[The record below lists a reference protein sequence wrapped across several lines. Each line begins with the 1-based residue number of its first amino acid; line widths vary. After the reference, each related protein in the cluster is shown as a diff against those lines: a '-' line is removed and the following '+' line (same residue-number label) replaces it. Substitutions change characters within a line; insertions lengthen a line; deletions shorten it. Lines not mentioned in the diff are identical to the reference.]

1 MKHTVFELTLH
12 NGAKGL
18 LIHIPDASVM
28 TFELNFRAGEYLVKR
43 NKWEAPHLMEHILL
57 GANELYPR
65 ARDFQAEL
73 EKNGAYGNASTG
85 TYDIT
90 YEAECADFE
99 WDRVFGLLLVAIT
112 QPLFLAEEFQAEFG
126 NVREE
131 LTARSNNHFRHLSLS
146 LREKYGFK
154 VMTDQER
161 LLKMENVTLEDVQEH
176 YKATHTSDN
185 LRFVIGGNLNT
196 VRRSTIKKLLS
207 NVGLPSTKGRRALP
221 DEQPKPLKKAL
232 YIHNESVENLYFYV
246 DTFMHRRM
254 HEAEVDAL
262 SLANIILTE
271 TFHSRI
277 FGTARERGLVYGMSS
292 HYGQAATNSN
302 WWFGAQVLPKN
313 ARPLIDI
320 MISEIR
326 ALQNGQLSKVDFEA
340 AKQYALG
347 RYQRSAQTVGGTA
360 SGYAARYF
368 FDEVIDDYYKVPQRI
383 AAVEKDQ
390 LIEITNALFDQQV
403 GGLGVLGS
411 CGDKFTTD
419 LNKHLKA
426 LWTANLQK
434 A

>member
-1 MKHTVFELTLH
+1 MKHTVFEISLS

-18 LIHIPDASVM
+18 LVHIPDASVM

-43 NKWEAPHLMEHILL
+43 NKWETPHLMEHILL

-112 QPLFLAEEFQAEFG
+112 QPLFLPEEFKAEFG

-146 LREKYGFK
+146 LREKYGFQ
-154 VMTDQER
+154 VMTDHER
-161 LLKMENVTLEDVQEH
+161 LQKMDNVLLEDVQTH
-176 YKATHTSDN
+176 YQATHTSDN
-185 LRFVIGGNLNT
+185 LRFVIGGNLT
-196 VRRSTIKKLLS
+196 QDRRKVVKELLQ
-207 NVGLPSTKGRRALP
+207 NLGLPKAGGRRALP
-221 DEQPKPLKKAL
+221 DERPKPLKKPL

-254 HEAEVDAL
+254 HDAEIDAL

-271 TFHSRI
+271 TLHSRI

-292 HYGQAATNSN
+292 HFVQAATNSN
-302 WWFGAQVLPKN
+302 WWFGAQVMPKN
-313 ARPLIDI
+313 VPALIDI
-320 MISEIR
+320 MIKEIKGLR
-326 ALQNGQLSKVDFEA
+326 AGQLDKVDFEA

-360 SGYAARYF
+360 GGYAGRYF
-368 FDEVIDDYYKVPQRI
+368 FDEVIEDYYKVPERI
-383 AAVEKDQ
+383 EAVDRDQ
-390 LIEITNALFDQQV
+390 LIEITNALYDENV
-403 GGLGVLGS
+403 GGFGVLGS
-411 CGDKFTTD
+411 CGETFTTE
-419 LNKHLKA
+419 LSQQLKP
-426 LWTANLQK
+426 LWQT
-434 A
+434 

>member
-1 MKHTVFELTLH
+1 MKHTVFELTLP

-18 LIHIPDASVM
+18 LVHIPDASVM
-28 TFELNFRAGEYLVKR
+28 TFELNFRAGEYLVER

-65 ARDFQAEL
+65 ARDFQGEL

-99 WDRVFGLLLVAIT
+99 WDRIFGLLLVAIT
-112 QPLFLAEEFQAEFG
+112 QPLFLAEEFAAEFG

-161 LLKMENVTLEDVQEH
+161 LQMMDNVTLADVQAH

-185 LRFVIGGNLNT
+185 LRFVIGGNLKPD
-196 VRRSTIKKLLS
+196 RRKVIKQLLKDLS
-207 NVGLPSTKGRRALP
+207 LPKSEGRRALP
-221 DEQPKPLKKAL
+221 EERPIMLEKPL

-254 HEAEVDAL
+254 LESEVDAL

-313 ARPLIDI
+313 AAPLTDI
-320 MISEIR
+320 MITEIQ
-326 ALQNGQLSKVDFEA
+326 ALKNGKLDVTDFEA

-347 RYQRSAQTVGGTA
+347 RYQRSAQTVAGTA
-360 SGYAARYF
+360 GGYAGRYF
-368 FDEVIDDYYKVPQRI
+368 FDEVIDDYYKVPERL

-390 LIEITNALFDQQV
+390 LIEITNALFDQKV

-411 CGDKFTTD
+411 CGEDFTTS
-419 LNKHLKA
+419 LHKQLYT
-426 LWTANLQK
+426 LW
-434 A
+434 

>member
-1 MKHTVFELTLH
+1 MKHIVHEISLK

-28 TFELNFRAGEYLVKR
+28 TFEFNFRAGEYLVKR
-43 NKWEAPHLMEHILL
+43 NKWETPHLMEHILL

-99 WDRVFGLLLVAIT
+99 WDRIFGLLLVAIT

-131 LTARSNNHFRHLSLS
+131 LTARSNNHFRHLSLK

-161 LLKMENVTLEDVQEH
+161 LTKMENVTLEDVQAH

-185 LRFVIGGNLNT
+185 LRFVIGGNLNADR
-196 VRRSTIKKLLS
+196 RRSLEKLLEEL
-207 NVGLPSTKGRRALP
+207 NLPQAKGRRALP
-221 DEQPKPLKKAL
+221 DERPKVLKKPL
-232 YIHNESVENLYFYV
+232 YIHNDTVENLYFYV
-246 DTFMHRRM
+246 DTFMQRRM
-254 HEAEVDAL
+254 HDKEVDAL
-262 SLANIILTE
+262 SIANIILTE
-271 TFHSRI
+271 TLHSRI
-277 FGTARERGLVYGMSS
+277 FGTAREKGLVYGMSS
-292 HYGQAATNSN
+292 HYGQAATSSN
-302 WWFGAQVLPKN
+302 WWFGAQVMPKN
-313 ARPLIDI
+313 VPALMEI
-320 MISEIR
+320 MIREILDLR
-326 ALQNGQLSKVDFEA
+326 AGKLDNADFEA

-360 SGYAARYF
+360 GGYAGRFF
-368 FDEVIDDYYKVPQRI
+368 FDEVIDDYYKVPERI
-383 AAVEKDQ
+383 EAVSRKQ
-390 LIEITNALFDQQV
+390 LIEITNALFEPGI
-403 GGLGVLGS
+403 GGFGVLGS
-411 CGDKFTTD
+411 CGEEFTQT
-419 LNKHLKA
+419 LQQQLKA
-426 LWTANLQK
+426 LW
-434 A
+434 

>member
-1 MKHTVFELTLH
+1 MKHKVFEVSLR

-18 LIHIPDASVM
+18 LVHIPEASVM
-28 TFELNFRAGEYLVKR
+28 TFELNFRAGEYLVER
-43 NKWEAPHLMEHILL
+43 QKWETPHLMEHILL

-112 QPLFLAEEFQAEFG
+112 QPLFLAEEFRAEFG

-131 LTARSNNHFRHLSLS
+131 LMARSNNHFRHLSLS
-146 LREKYGFK
+146 LREQYGFH

-161 LLKMENVTLEDVQEH
+161 LQKMSNVTLEDVQKH

-185 LRFVIGGNLNT
+185 LRFVIGGNLT
-196 VRRSTIKKLLS
+196 EKRRRLIKQLLQS
-207 NVGLPSTKGRRALP
+207 LSLPKEEARRPLP
-221 DEQPKPLKKAL
+221 DEMPKARGSPL
-232 YIHNESVENLYFYV
+232 YIHNESVENLYFYT

-254 HEAEVDAL
+254 HDKEVDAL
-262 SLANIILTE
+262 GLANILLTE
-271 TFHSRI
+271 TLHSRI

-292 HYGQAATNSN
+292 HYSQTATSSN
-302 WWFGAQVLPKN
+302 WWFGAQVMPKN
-313 ARPLIDI
+313 APALLDI
-320 MISEIR
+320 MIHELR
-326 ALQNGQLSKVDFEA
+326 ALRDGKLATADFEA

-360 SGYAARYF
+360 GGYAGRYF
-368 FDEVIDDYYKVPQRI
+368 FDEMIEDYYKVPQRLE
-383 AAVEKDQ
+383 AVSREQ
-390 LIEITNALFDQQV
+390 VIEIANALFEENI
-403 GGLGVLGS
+403 GGFGILGS
-411 CGDKFTTD
+411 CGEEFTKTLHTQ
-419 LNKHLKA
+419 LNS
-426 LWTANLQK
+426 LW
-434 A
+434 

>member
-1 MKHTVFELTLH
+1 MKHTVYELELS

-18 LIHIPDASVM
+18 LVHIPDASVM

-43 NKWEAPHLMEHILL
+43 DKWETPHLMEHILL

-112 QPLFLAEEFQAEFG
+112 QPLFLAEEFEAEFG

-131 LTARSNNHFRHLSLS
+131 LNARSNNHFRHLSLS

-161 LLKMENVTLEDVQEH
+161 LQKMANVRLEDVQAH
-176 YKATHTSDN
+176 YQATHTTDN
-185 LRFVIGGNLNT
+185 LRFVVGGNLNSE
-196 VRRSTIKKLLS
+196 RRKVIKQLLE
-207 NVGLPSTKGRRALP
+207 NLNMPKAKGRRALP
-221 DEQPKPLKKAL
+221 DEKPKALKKPH
-232 YIHNESVENLYFYV
+232 YIHNESVENLYFYL

-254 HEAEVDAL
+254 HDAEIDAL

-271 TFHSRI
+271 TLHSRI
-277 FGTARERGLVYGMSS
+277 FGAARERGLVYGMSS
-292 HYGQAATNSN
+292 HFGQTATSSN
-302 WWFGAQVLPKN
+302 WWFGAQVMPKN
-313 ARPLIDI
+313 VPALLDI
-320 MISEIR
+320 VIKEILELCEGR
-326 ALQNGQLSKVDFEA
+326 LAKADFDA

-347 RYQRSAQTVGGTA
+347 RYQRSAQTVAGTA
-360 SGYAARYF
+360 GGYGSRYF
-368 FDEVIDDYYKVPQRI
+368 FDEVIEDYYKVPERI
-383 AAVEKDQ
+383 EAVSKEQ
-390 LIEITNALFDQQV
+390 LIEIATALFEEKI
-403 GGLGVLGS
+403 GGFGVLGS
-411 CGDKFTTD
+411 CGEAFTFD
-419 LNKHLKA
+419 LRKQLSPLLGK
-426 LWTANLQK
+426 
-434 A
+434 

>member
-1 MKHTVFELTLH
+1 MKHTVFELTLR

-18 LIHIPDASVM
+18 LVHIPDASVM

-43 NKWEAPHLMEHILL
+43 DKWEAPHLMEHILL

-65 ARDFQAEL
+65 ARDYQAEL
-73 EKNGAYGNASTG
+73 EKNGAYANASTG

-99 WDRVFGLLLVAIT
+99 WDRIFGLLLVAIT
-112 QPLFLAEEFQAEFG
+112 QPLFLPEDFKAEFG

-146 LREKYGFK
+146 LREKYGFC

-161 LLKMENVTLEDVQEH
+161 LRQMSNVTLEDVQKH
-176 YKATHTSDN
+176 YRATHTAEN
-185 LRFVIGGNLNT
+185 LRFVIGGDLNQS
-196 VRRSTIKKLLS
+196 RRKVIKQLLEEL
-207 NVGLPSTKGRRALP
+207 GLPKGEGRRPLP
-221 DEQPKPLKKAL
+221 DEQPKGLKKPL

-254 HEAEVDAL
+254 RDSEVDAL
-262 SLANIILTE
+262 SLANILLTE
-271 TFHSRI
+271 TLHSRI

-302 WWFGAQVLPKN
+302 WWFGAQVMPKN
-313 ARPLIDI
+313 VPALIDI
-320 MISEIR
+320 MNKEIR
-326 ALQNGQLSKVDFEA
+326 GLREGQLEKADLES

-360 SGYAARYF
+360 GGYAGRYF
-368 FDEVIDDYYKVPQRI
+368 FDEIVEDYYKVPERI
-383 AAVEKDQ
+383 EAVTHDQ
-390 LIEITNALFDQQV
+390 LIEVTNALYKENI
-403 GGLGVLGS
+403 GGFGVLGS
-411 CGDKFTTD
+411 CGEDFTKD
-419 LNKHLKA
+419 LHKQLLPLWKA
-426 LWTANLQK
+426 
-434 A
+434 

>member
-1 MKHTVFELTLH
+1 MKHTVFELTLP

-18 LIHIPDASVM
+18 LVHIPDASVM

-43 NKWEAPHLMEHILL
+43 EKWETPHLMEHILL

-65 ARDFQAEL
+65 ARDYQAEL

-99 WDRVFGLLLVAIT
+99 WDRIFGLILVAIT
-112 QPLFLAEEFQAEFG
+112 QPLFLPEEFKAEYG

-146 LREKYGFK
+146 LREKYGFY

-161 LLKMENVTLEDVQEH
+161 LQQMPNVTLEDVQKH
-176 YKATHTSDN
+176 YRATHSADN
-185 LRFVIGGNLNT
+185 MRFVIGGNLT
-196 VRRSTIKKLLS
+196 QPRRKIIKQLLS
-207 NVGLPSTKGRRALP
+207 NLGLPKGDGRRPLP
-221 DEQPKPLKKAL
+221 DEQPVGLKKPL

-254 HEAEVDAL
+254 RDTEVDAL
-262 SLANIILTE
+262 SLANILLTE
-271 TFHSRI
+271 TLHSRI

-302 WWFGAQVLPKN
+302 WWFGAQVMAKN
-313 ARPLIDI
+313 VPALIDI
-320 MISEIR
+320 MNKEIR
-326 ALQNGQLSKVDFEA
+326 GLREGQLEKADLEA

-360 SGYAARYF
+360 GGYAGRYF
-368 FDEVIDDYYKVPQRI
+368 FDEVIEDYYKVPERI
-383 AAVEKDQ
+383 EAVTHDQ
-390 LIEITNALFDQQV
+390 LIEITNALYKENI
-403 GGLGVLGS
+403 GGFGVLGS
-411 CGDKFTTD
+411 CGEDFTKD
-419 LNKHLKA
+419 LHAQLLP
-426 LWTANLQK
+426 LWK
-434 A
+434 S